1 MKIPEIIKLS
11 TYSHEPE
18 HGSKLKL
25 VSNSGLK
32 ISISVGVLGAAVI
45 ALALKFTRFIDFSSS
60 YEEFDSPRFWVVPGL
75 ENLGNNCFLNV
86 VLQALAS
93 CTSFRKYLD
102 EMVKEYGS
110 LSVEERDENI
120 PLVNALTSLVEELST
135 VRDKNTTLS
144 PRKLMVAMDRYIP
157 NFNLT
162 SQQDAE
168 EAFSRLLSSLREE
181 ISECCVPQNSSLA
194 DLPVVSNSRIVTTKS
209 NEKESELQKWNRSF
223 LKPFDGILGS
233 ILVCQSCSFQISLDF
248 QLFHSLHLSPPLS
261 SDETIM
267 DGCTLEDCLKQFF
280 VAEHIENYC
289 CSNCWHTAAIDYL
302 SVFSSDKTDIEKLK
316 RCNKNDSCDCKKI
329 SSLESFPWL
338 NRFSRTFKQMSIAR
352 SPKILCIHLP
362 RASYNMFGESV
373 KLLGH
378 ISFPSIL
385 DLSPFMNT
393 GVEIKN
399 TEPNLQISPLNRRS
413 REIRSFTYSNYQN
426 LLLDPAKLNCK
437 STTEKSISSETM
449 LEGPEASKP
458 SSSDSTKSAD
468 GNMDVNLR
476 LSPVRHQMYRLVSV
490 VVHYGG
496 GGGGHYTVYR
506 KVRAKLGDENN
517 FVALLESSIEQWFS
531 ISDSQV
537 LSVSERDVFDANA
550 SMLFYEKIE
559 NS

>member
-11 TYSHEPE
+11 TYYHEPE

-32 ISISVGVLGAAVI
+32 ISISLGVLGAAVI

-60 YEEFDSPRFWVVPGL
+60 YEEFDSLRFWAVPGL

-93 CTSFRKYLD
+93 CTSFRKYLG

-110 LSVEERDENI
+110 LSDEERDENI
-120 PLVNALTSLVEELST
+120 PLINSLTSLVEELST

-168 EAFSRLLSSLREE
+168 EAFSRLLSCLREE
-181 ISECCVPQNSSLA
+181 ISEYCVPQNGSLA
-194 DLPVVSNSRIVTTKS
+194 DLPDFSNSRIVTTKG

-302 SVFSSDKTDIEKLK
+302 SVFSSDKTDIEKLR

-393 GVEIKN
+393 GVDIKN

-449 LEGPEASKP
+449 LESPEASNP

-496 GGGGHYTVYR
+496 DGSGHYTVYR

>member
-1 MKIPEIIKLS
+1 
-11 TYSHEPE
+11 
-18 HGSKLKL
+18 
-25 VSNSGLK
+25 
-32 ISISVGVLGAAVI
+32 
-45 ALALKFTRFIDFSSS
+45 
-60 YEEFDSPRFWVVPGL
+60 FWVVPGL

-86 VLQALAS
+86 VLQ
-93 CTSFRKYLD
+93 
-102 EMVKEYGS
+102 VKIGS
-110 LSVEERDENI
+110 LIFLQFADEERDENI

-181 ISECCVPQNSSLA
+181 ISEHCVPQNGSLA
-194 DLPVVSNSRIVTTKS
+194 DLPIVSNSRIVTTKS

-233 ILVCQSCSFQISLDF
+233 ILICQSCSFQISLDF
-248 QLFHSLHLSPPLS
+248 QLFHTLHLSPPLS

-302 SVFSSDKTDIEKLK
+302 SVFSSDKTDIEKLQ
-316 RCNKNDSCDCKKI
+316 RCNKNDSCECKFF

-385 DLSPFMNT
+385 YLSPFMNT

-399 TEPNLQISPLNRRS
+399 MEPNLQVSPLNRR
-413 REIRSFTYSNYQN
+413 I
-426 LLLDPAKLNCK
+426 
-437 STTEKSISSETM
+437 
-449 LEGPEASKP
+449 
-458 SSSDSTKSAD
+458 
-468 GNMDVNLR
+468 
-476 LSPVRHQMYRLVSV
+476 RHQMYRLVSV

-496 GGGGHYTVYR
+496 GGDGHYTVYR